1 MINVTQQINAVRR
14 EVGRR
19 VLEPGEARAVTIS
32 QTYHADINDVWD
44 ACTNPDASPAGSYP
58 SPVICDCDFTAAI
71 SSRATRVEQSSVV
84 TRPGALPPPGNT
96 GVRSAGSRCG
106 WGVNRAT
113 GLGLSSSTSLPSTI
127 NGGRISV
134 PAPSASAGTWGWW
147 DSPSN
152 WYPERRRIARRVRA
166 GSHLAKGRVH
176 VTQQR
181 TMVRGEHR
189 RRGEPRG
196 GTPSR

>member
-1 MINVTQQINAVRR
+1 MTPTSTTYGTRALTQIAF
-14 EVGRR
+14 
-19 VLEPGEARAVTIS
+19 
-32 QTYHADINDVWD
+32 
-44 ACTNPDASPAGSYP
+44 PAGSYP
-58 SPVICDCDFTAAI
+58 SPVICDCDFTVAI

-96 GVRSAGSRCG
+96 GVRSAGSKCG
-106 WGVNRAT
+106 WGVNPAT

-127 NGGRISV
+127 NGGRSSV

-147 DSPSN
+147 DSPST
-152 WYPERRRIARRVRA
+152 WCPEGDGSPGECGLGRIWRREA
-166 GSHLAKGRVH
+166 VH

-189 RRGEPRG
+189 RRHEPRG
-196 GTPSR
+196 GTPSRRANYDGVQRHISEIDRWLILSTNSATVRAGPP